1 MAEKKDLNT
10 LYEFDS
16 AVRNELDGGLLCG
29 TDEAGRGPLAGDVF
43 AAAVILKEGVMIEGI
58 NDSKKLTEKKRN
70 ALYYEITEK
79 AEAYCIARATVEEIE
94 YPQCSNACDEESC

>member
-29 TDEAGRGPLAGDVF
+29 TDEAGRGPLAGD
-43 AAAVILKEGVMIEGI
+43 
-58 NDSKKLTEKKRN
+58 
-70 ALYYEITEK
+70 
-79 AEAYCIARATVEEIE
+79 ATVSSLGRGAGNCPSELLLGFLKKVL
-94 YPQCSNACDEESC
+94 